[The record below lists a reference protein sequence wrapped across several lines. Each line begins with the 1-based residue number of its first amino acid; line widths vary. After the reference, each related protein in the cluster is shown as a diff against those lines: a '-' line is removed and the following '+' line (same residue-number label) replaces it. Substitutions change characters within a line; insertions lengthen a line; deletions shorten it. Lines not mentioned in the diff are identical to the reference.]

1 MTAYRQKDGLVSLG
15 PLAAL
20 CGPAEGKTVTPE
32 MLGRMLNRERF
43 SVAVWREVAAAL
55 DKMEAK
61 RGADTNGKDD

>member
-1 MTAYRQKDGLVSLG
+1 MSLG

-20 CGPAEGKTVTPE
+20 CGSAEGKAVTPE

-61 RGADTNGKDD
+61 KGAAENGKHDE